1 MAHPARI
8 PGGVPIR
15 KLLSSFSHLS
25 HACAYADMCVA
36 RVGTGERERDFIC
49 IADVFAFSS
58 FPLLSTA
65 FTLLHG
71 LMAGC
76 FTTLVDFGVGYG
88 GSFTRQTAAQQL
100 IGTMRTP
107 GCGRGDRRDIARL
120 MALAIHFDR
129 FVRDGEIHD
138 YAELA
143 ELGNVTRA
151 RVTQIMNLTNLAPE
165 IQEELL
171 FLPRVSEG
179 RDPLILRQF
188 QKIAARLSWREQKR
202 DWKFLKAAVQL

>member
-1 MAHPARI
+1 
-8 PGGVPIR
+8 
-15 KLLSSFSHLS
+15 
-25 HACAYADMCVA
+25 
-36 RVGTGERERDFIC
+36 
-49 IADVFAFSS
+49 
-58 FPLLSTA
+58 
-65 FTLLHG
+65 
-71 LMAGC
+71 
-76 FTTLVDFGVGYG
+76 
-88 GSFTRQTAAQQL
+88 
-100 IGTMRTP
+100 
-107 GCGRGDRRDIARL
+107 

-129 FVRDGEIHD
+129 LVRDGEIHD

-188 QKIAARLSWREQKR
+188 QKIAARLSWREQNR
-202 DWKFLKAAVQL
+202 DWKFLKETVQL

>member
-1 MAHPARI
+1 MTRELRLESTIQFERHRRGTKKVVPAQDQ
-8 PGGVPIR
+8 PIVR
-15 KLLSSFSHLS
+15 GKLP
-25 HACAYADMCVA
+25 
-36 RVGTGERERDFIC
+36 RV
-49 IADVFAFSS
+49 
-58 FPLLSTA
+58 
-65 FTLLHG
+65 
-71 LMAGC
+71 
-76 FTTLVDFGVGYG
+76 
-88 GSFTRQTAAQQL
+88 
-100 IGTMRTP
+100 
-107 GCGRGDRRDIARL
+107 ARL

-129 FVRDGEIHD
+129 LVRHGEIHD

-202 DWKFLKAAVQL
+202 DWKFLKAAVQLERQ